1 MRCYAL
7 FKSLNRS
14 STYLGFG
21 SIPILINKPFTLFGS
36 PRSQSSS
43 KVRPRFLWNYV
54 SPRIEFTF
62 PHTHFL
68 CYFLYFQI
76 LLPARRNKQ

>member
-36 PRSQSSS
+36 PRSRSFVKS
-43 KVRPRFLWNYV
+43 
-54 SPRIEFTF
+54 
-62 PHTHFL
+62 
-68 CYFLYFQI
+68 
-76 LLPARRNKQ
+76 LPLIFYGTT